1 MSYTVEIMQKNI
13 LPLPDSLC
21 AELGFQS
28 GDILI
33 FKINKT
39 RSEIILQKHDDQ
51 SLSDEQIFDAGNL
64 ARVIP
69 FQPDE

>member
-1 MSYTVEIMQKNI
+1 MSYTVEIIQNNI
-13 LPLPDSLC
+13 LPLPDALC
-21 AELGFQS
+21 DELGFQI

-39 RSEIILQKHDDQ
+39 RSEIILEKHDDQ
-51 SLSDEQIFDAGNL
+51 SLSDEQIIDAGNL
-64 ARVIP
+64 ARVLP